1 MSHAHPASRLLAV
14 IAALCSVVPGC
25 ALRDQQPFKA
35 DCDDDC
41 YHAIATKVEYP
52 TVDQCCA
59 LDDAWAAM
67 PPVTLANPD
76 QIEYWNVGLEE
87 TIQIAL
93 AQSQVIRDLGGAVLR
108 SPATATT
115 TVDPALQETDPR
127 FGIDAALAAFDAQF
141 STSVYGEKNDR
152 ALNNQFFGGGTRL
165 LQQDAVVFQS
175 AITKQAAT
183 GTQFT
188 ARHNVDYDANNAPGN
203 LFASAWNTNIETEF
217 RHPLLQ
223 GGGID
228 FNRIAGPTRTPGVYN
243 GVLIARVNTDVRL
256 TDFELAVRDLVSNVE
271 NAYWDLY
278 FAYRDLDAKIAA
290 RDASLETWRKIQAL
304 YSSGRRGGEAEK
316 EAQAREQYF
325 LFEEEVQ
332 NALAGRLI
340 DGTRTGNGSGGGTFR
355 GQGGVQVA
363 ERRLRLLLGLPPS
376 DGRLIR
382 PADEP
387 ITAPLVFDWREVTA
401 EAVSRRAELRR
412 QRWVTRRYELEWIAS
427 KNHLLPR
434 LDAVGRYRWR
444 GFGHDLLDNSPTLGR
459 FDNAYGNL
467 TDGDFQEWQLGME
480 LTVPIGYRQAFAGV
494 RNAEL
499 QLARQRA
506 LLCEQERQVLHDVA
520 NAVAD
525 LDRARVVSETSAN
538 RLAAARQQLAAVTA
552 AYEADKAPLDL
563 LLEAQRTVAD
573 AESRYYRA
581 LSEYAVAMKNVHFAK
596 GTLLAYDGVYLNEGP
611 WCREAYADAAE
622 LQRRRGKPREL
633 NYASAQAPRVS
644 RGTYDQHPA
653 IAEALPL
660 AEPTPPGVPLEEE
673 EAAEPITPTPTAEPE
688 QESAASLINPA
699 TEILPALH
707 AAEPAK
713 QIPFPPAI
721 R

>member
-1 MSHAHPASRLLAV
+1 MSPLHRAQRALAV
-14 IAALCSVVPGC
+14 LAMLCGLVPGC
-25 ALRDQQPFKA
+25 AMRKEAPFKA
-35 DCDDDC
+35 ASDDDC
-41 YHAIATKVEYP
+41 YNAIATQIDYP
-52 TVDQCCA
+52 TVQPCGA
-59 LDDAWAAM
+59 LEDDWAAL
-67 PPVTLANPD
+67 PPVTLSNPD
-76 QIEYWNVGLEE
+76 DIEYWNLGLQE

-108 SPATATT
+108 SPASAITNL
-115 TVDPALQETDPR
+115 DPAVVETDPR

-165 LQQDAVVFQS
+165 LQQDAMVFQS
-175 AITKQAAT
+175 AITKRAAT

-188 ARHNVDYDANNAPGN
+188 VRHNTDYDANNAPGN
-203 LFASAWNTNIETEF
+203 QFASAWNTNIETEF

-223 GGGID
+223 GSGIE
-228 FNRIAGPTRTPGVYN
+228 FNRIAGPTSTPGVYN
-243 GVLIARVNTDVRL
+243 GVLIARVNTDITL

-278 FAYRDLDAKIAA
+278 FAYRDLDAKVAA

-316 EAQAREQYF
+316 EAQAREQFF
-325 LFEEEVQ
+325 LFQEEVQ
-332 NALAGRLI
+332 NALSGRLI

-363 ERRLRLLLGLPPS
+363 ERRLRMLLGLPPS

-387 ITAPLVFDWREVTA
+387 ITAPLVFDWSEVTA
-401 EAVSRRAELRR
+401 EAVVRRAELRR
-412 QRWVTRRYELEWIAS
+412 QRWVARRYELEWIAS

-459 FDNAYGNL
+459 FDNAWGNL
-467 TDGDFQEWQLGME
+467 TSGDFQEWQVGME
-480 LTVPIGYRQAFAGV
+480 LNVPLGYRQAFAGV

-499 QLARQRA
+499 QVARQRA
-506 LLCEQERQVLHDVA
+506 LLREGERQVLHGVA
-520 NAVAD
+520 GAIAD
-525 LDRARVVSETSAN
+525 LDRARLVSETAAN
-538 RLAAARQQLAAVTA
+538 RQAAAQQQLAAVTA

-563 LLEAQRTVAD
+563 LLEAQRTLAN
-573 AESRYYRA
+573 AESGYYRA
-581 LSEYAVAMKNVHFAK
+581 VTEYAVAMKNVHFSK
-596 GTLLAYDGVYLNEGP
+596 GTLLTYDGVLLSEGP

-633 NYASAQAPRVS
+633 NYASASAPRVS
-644 RGTYDQHPA
+644 QGPYKQQPP

-660 AEPTPPGVPLEEE
+660 GTPPKP
-673 EAAEPITPTPTAEPE
+673 AAEEDGVTPTPVDDQAESSLENPV
-688 QESAASLINPA
+688 ASGV
-699 TEILPALH
+699 EIMPTLH
-707 AAEPAK
+707 TAEPAK
-713 QIPFPPAI
+713 QVPFPPAVK
-721 R
+721 